1 MYLGL
6 NDYELLYMI
15 RQSDETAYLWLLEKY
30 KRVIWMIINNSTLK
44 YQPRGVE
51 RNDLF
56 QEGLISLHEAIGAFR
71 EDIKAPFYSFAALCI
86 ERQIKTYLRKF
97 NGLTTRQFYHSLSL
111 DRCISEDENLYL
123 KDVLSTE
130 KYQRASIFEK
140 FNKEL
145 KQLLISDCLND
156 LEKSILIL
164 KLRGYTYKEIATMVN
179 CEVKYI
185 DNTIQKIKNRIY
197 VYN

>member
-1 MYLGL
+1 
-6 NDYELLYMI
+6 MI
-15 RQSDETAYLWLLEKY
+15 RQKDEIAYEWLFEKY
-30 KRVIWMIINNSTLK
+30 KRVIWLIINNTTVRF
-44 YQPRGVE
+44 QPRGVE
-51 RNDLF
+51 RNDLY
-56 QEGLISLHEAIGAFR
+56 QEGLISLNEAIIAFR
-71 EDIKAPFYSFAALCI
+71 EDIKAPFYSFAYLCI
-86 ERQIKTYLRKF
+86 ERQIKTYIRKF
-97 NGLTTRQFYHSLSL
+97 NGLTTRQFYQSLSL

-130 KYQRASIFEK
+130 KYQTVSPFEI

-145 KQLLISDCLND
+145 KQLLVSDSLND
-156 LEKSILIL
+156 LEKAILIL
-164 KLRGYTYKEIATMVN
+164 KLRGYTYKEISSLVK